1 MTFNNFL
8 DSQIYV
14 LFMFFIMTTI
24 GIIKEYNLF
33 EDFFGCLNSKVKSK
47 RLLLFFTSLF
57 AGMLPIPGRV
67 AVSANIIYSLTPRDN
82 SIQSKKSKSKLGLID
97 YISTHHYYLWSP
109 LEKTVIIPMSVLSLS
124 YLQVMSYLYPLLII
138 TILYSIWFIFLKIKE
153 TDIIIDL
160 ISSDYKVKNII
171 TYFVPFILSI
181 IFLILNIKPVFVF
194 GILTLY
200 YMLITKLFDFKKILS
215 FINWKVLIIIGLVS
229 LLGKYVNIY
238 SSEINT
244 ILETLTKLNY
254 SREIMIFITSSIIFI
269 AALIMGSSSKFA
281 GWVAMLTAI
290 FGIQYFIWFF
300 VIEFIAYNFSPSHKC
315 IPIGTG
321 LFGTSLLEYI
331 KTIGLW
337 QLLLLIYAFVYTFII

>member
-109 LEKTVIIPMSVLSLS
+109 LEKAVIIPMSVLSLS

-200 YMLITKLFDFKKILS
+200 YMLITKLFEIF
-215 FINWKVLIIIGLVS
+215 FIH
-229 LLGKYVNIY
+229 
-238 SSEINT
+238 T
-244 ILETLTKLNY
+244 P
-254 SREIMIFITSSIIFI
+254 F
-269 AALIMGSSSKFA
+269 
-281 GWVAMLTAI
+281 
-290 FGIQYFIWFF
+290 
-300 VIEFIAYNFSPSHKC
+300 
-315 IPIGTG
+315 
-321 LFGTSLLEYI
+321 
-331 KTIGLW
+331 
-337 QLLLLIYAFVYTFII
+337 